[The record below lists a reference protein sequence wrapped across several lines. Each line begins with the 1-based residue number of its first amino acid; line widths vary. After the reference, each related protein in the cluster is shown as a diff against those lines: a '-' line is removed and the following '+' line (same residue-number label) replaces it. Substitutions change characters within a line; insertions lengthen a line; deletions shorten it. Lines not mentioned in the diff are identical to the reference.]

1 MTLRTRLFSLV
12 GTAVAVT
19 VILVT
24 WTVSASARRAFAAVD
39 AQRAAALVAQFRREF
54 DTEGKQIAIRLDRI
68 AGADAVTRTA
78 VDVSRSRADYASY
91 VNEAAA
97 LAAAQGLDFLD
108 VVADDGRIVSSAQW
122 PARFGYRHPW
132 ALQSDTS
139 ENAAAAGAFLQT
151 VELPREL
158 ALGLVAVRS
167 VKAGDRRVYLAGGRK
182 LDEHFLQSLVLPAGM
197 RALLYRNVE
206 PEVSRQ
212 QLIDASGQV
221 AQAAL
226 LEPLIARVRQSGQE
240 ATERIE
246 WPEGPEAITAIPLTG
261 RNAAVL
267 GVLLVGSSGR
277 ELAALVS
284 RIRWSGIAFGALGI
298 VFGFMISYVVAARVT
313 RPVEQLADAA
323 RAVAGGNWHVK
334 LDDLHASGEVGDL
347 ARAFET
353 MTSQLADQRERL
365 VQAERVAAWREL
377 ARRLAHELKNPL
389 FPLRITLD
397 NLRRAKPLPAPEF
410 DEVFD
415 ESLTT
420 MATGLANLNTVVGR
434 FSDFA
439 KMPAPDFSP
448 VAPNDLVRQSVQLF
462 RAQLRSAEA
471 SRSSWSAAATRATW
485 SATPLGER
493 PDAPERPPITLV
505 LELDE
510 SAGMIRAD
518 GEQLGRAVQNLLLN
532 AIDAMPAGGQL
543 TVRTRRM
550 EYGVRIDVADTGE
563 GLTEEERKRLFTP
576 YYTTK
581 QHGTGLGL
589 AIVQSVVTD
598 HGGKISVES
607 EPGRG
612 TTFHIELPA

>member
-1 MTLRTRLFSLV
+1 MTLRTRLFALV
-12 GTAVAVT
+12 GTAAAVT
-19 VILVT
+19 VVLVT
-24 WTVSASARRAFAAVD
+24 WTVSASARRAFAGLD
-39 AQRAAALVAQFRREF
+39 AQRTAALVAQFRREF
-54 DTEGKQIAIRLDRI
+54 DREGEQIAIRLDRI
-68 AGADAVTRTA
+68 AAAEAVTRTA
-78 VDVSRSRADYASY
+78 ADVSRSKTDYASY
-91 VNEAAA
+91 VNEASL

-108 VVADDGRIVSSAQW
+108 IVADDGRIMSSAQW
-122 PARFGYRHPW
+122 PARFGYRHAW
-132 ALQSDTS
+132 ALQTEGSR
-139 ENAAAAGAFLQT
+139 NAGAPGAFLQP

-158 ALGLVAVRS
+158 ALGLVAVQS

-182 LDEHFLQSLVLPAGM
+182 LDEHFLRSLVLPSGM

-221 AQAAL
+221 GQAVQ
-226 LEPLIARVRQSGQE
+226 LEPLIARVRQTGQE
-240 ATERIE
+240 ATERVE
-246 WPEGPEAITAIPLTG
+246 WPEGPETVTAIPLTG
-261 RNAAVL
+261 RNVTVL

-277 ELAALVS
+277 ELEGLVN
-284 RIRWSGIAFGALGI
+284 RIRWSGVGFGALGI
-298 VFGFMISYVVAARVT
+298 VFGFMISYVVASRVT

-323 RAVAGGNWHVK
+323 RAIARGNWK
-334 LDDLHASGEVGDL
+334 ITLDDMPASGEVADL

-353 MTSQLADQRERL
+353 MTGQLVDQRERL

-397 NLRRAKPLPAPEF
+397 NLRRARPLPAAEF

-434 FSDFA
+434 FSDFS
-439 KMPAPDFSP
+439 KMPAPDFATV
-448 VAPNDLVRQSVQLF
+448 VANELVRQSVQLF
-462 RAQLRSAEA
+462 RAQL
-471 SRSSWSAAATRATW
+471 
-485 SATPLGER
+485 
-493 PDAPERPPITLV
+493 DAPGRPPVTLV

-510 SAGMIRAD
+510 AAGSIRAD
-518 GEQLGRAVQNLLLN
+518 AEQLGRALQNLLLN
-532 AIDAMPAGGQL
+532 AIDVMPAGGQL
-543 TVRTRRM
+543 TVRTRRL
-550 EYGVRIDVADTGE
+550 ESAVRFDVADTGE
-563 GLTEEERKRLFTP
+563 GLTEEEQKRLFTP

-598 HGGKISVES
+598 HGGKILVES

-612 TTFHIELPA
+612 TTFHIDLPV